1 MEDDDDDAVRRA
13 GIECRAT
20 PTGTRDANAT
30 TTKPRDALSVGRDV
44 RAHLESECNAN
55 GESRT
60 REMVIATTS
69 GEKIEAR
76 AAEGDASGARGKEI
90 VIEIEY
96 ETDVSNI
103 DIVADERFFSCPG
116 PSRRPASWFP
126 CVERG
131 DALTT
136 FEFSVSAPR
145 QLTVVASAHWDKVE
159 RCVDEVEDE
168 DGFRLVHHF
177 SGLYPTFAHEMRLI
191 CGEFTRVSSPI
202 KGVTLFAPARG
213 GYEERLAVAAAGVG
227 KAITAYEEYLG
238 HPYPI
243 ACLNIVFMP
252 DEYAGARDGLGACI
266 NVHSVKWLTHPTL
279 NTALMESRVHIASA
293 IARQWFGGVVVPA
306 NTTDCWVVEG
316 LAQYLAGTYVKSLTG
331 MNELSLSLIHI
342 SEPTRP

>member
-96 ETDVSNI
+96 ETDADSAG
-103 DIVADERFFSCPG
+103 IVADERFFSCPG

-145 QLTVVASAHWDKVE
+145 ELTVVASAHWDKVE

-202 KGVTLFAPARG
+202 KGVTLFAPARRAS
-213 GYEERLAVAAAGVG
+213 RL
-227 KAITAYEEYLG
+227 
-238 HPYPI
+238 
-243 ACLNIVFMP
+243 
-252 DEYAGARDGLGACI
+252 
-266 NVHSVKWLTHPTL
+266 
-279 NTALMESRVHIASA
+279 
-293 IARQWFGGVVVPA
+293 
-306 NTTDCWVVEG
+306 
-316 LAQYLAGTYVKSLTG
+316 
-331 MNELSLSLIHI
+331 
-342 SEPTRP
+342 

>member
-1 MEDDDDDAVRRA
+1 MGRRLRRA
-13 GIECRAT
+13 RRRA
-20 PTGTRDANAT
+20 N
-30 TTKPRDALSVGRDV
+30 
-44 RAHLESECNAN
+44 
-55 GESRT
+55 
-60 REMVIATTS
+60 
-69 GEKIEAR
+69 
-76 AAEGDASGARGKEI
+76 ASGARGKEI

-96 ETDVSNI
+96 ETDADSAG
-103 DIVADERFFSCPG
+103 IVADERFVSCPG

-213 GYEERLAVAAAGVG
+213 DTKSAWSAAAAGVG
-227 KAITAYEEYLG
+227 KAIAAYEEYLG

-252 DEYAGARDGLGACI
+252 DEYGRKFPTVSGACI
-266 NVHSVKWLTHPTL
+266 NDALRRLTHPTF
-279 NTALMESRVHIASA
+279 NTALMESRVHIAIA

-316 LAQYLAGTYVKSLTG
+316 LAQYLARTRKSLTG
-331 MNELSLSLIHI
+331 
-342 SEPTRP
+342 